1 MPDRP
6 DLPILFSPAA
16 LTDLEDIINF
26 RIAQQGEDAGDA
38 LLDTLV
44 GRATA
49 LCQFPRRGARPKELE
64 GQGEDEIRQI
74 VSGLYRII
82 YDVQADHVLIV
93 LIADGRRDMQRL
105 LRERLRAM
113 PNSNP

>member
-6 DLPILFSPAA
+6 DLPVLFSPAA
-16 LTDLEDIINF
+16 LTDLEEIVDF
-26 RIAQQGEDAGDA
+26 RIAQQGEEAGAA
-38 LLDTLV
+38 LLDTLI

-49 LCQFPRRGARPKELE
+49 LGQFPRRGARPKELE
-64 GQGEDEIRQI
+64 GQGEDDIRQL

-105 LRERLRAM
+105 LRDRLAIR
-113 PNSNP
+113 